1 MNLLNYK
8 PRLIDERIALY
19 LKTFGAL
26 LLEGPKGVGKTWS
39 ARRVCNSEF
48 LVSDPSAN
56 FNNRQ
61 LAIID
66 PKLTLKGEKPRLIDE
81 WQEAPSLWDAVILE
95 VDKTPEKG
103 QFILAGSS
111 SIDKKRY
118 IHTGTGRIAHL
129 KMRTMSLF
137 ESGLSSGQVS
147 LLDICENLAD
157 NVFTGDI
164 RLAEIVEL
172 VLRGGWPAGMGLDKE
187 HSFLLPGEY
196 ITALLNDDIYKIDGK
211 RRNRR
216 KIELLLESL
225 ARNESTTATDSK
237 IKRDIKDKGQ
247 EDIDSKTIAD
257 YLNLL
262 RSLHLVENIPP
273 FGSIVGSQLRVKRSE
288 KRHFVDP
295 SIPCA
300 LLNCSESKLIG
311 NLDYLGSFFESL
323 VERDLLTYCEAI
335 DAHLFHYQDYAGNE
349 IDAVIELSDGSWCGV
364 EIKLGAHQIDEAAKN
379 LLKINDKIKT
389 KGSQPAKS
397 LLVIC
402 GLTNAAYK
410 RQDGVYVAS
419 ITSLKP

>member
-1 MNLLNYK
+1 
-8 PRLIDERIALY
+8 
-19 LKTFGAL
+19 
-26 LLEGPKGVGKTWS
+26 
-39 ARRVCNSEF
+39 
-48 LVSDPSAN
+48 
-56 FNNRQ
+56 
-61 LAIID
+61 
-66 PKLTLKGEKPRLIDE
+66 
-81 WQEAPSLWDAVILE
+81 
-95 VDKTPEKG
+95 
-103 QFILAGSS
+103 
-111 SIDKKRY
+111 
-118 IHTGTGRIAHL
+118 
-129 KMRTMSLF
+129 
-137 ESGLSSGQVS
+137 
-147 LLDICENLAD
+147 
-157 NVFTGDI
+157 
-164 RLAEIVEL
+164 
-172 VLRGGWPAGMGLDKE
+172 MGLDKE

-273 FGSIVGSQLRVKRSE
+273 FGSIVGSQLRVKRNE

-300 LLNCSESKLIG
+300 LLNCTESKLIG
-311 NLDYLGSFFESL
+311 NLDYLGSLFESL

-335 DAHLFHYQDYAGNE
+335 DAHLFHYQDYAGNK

-389 KGSQPAKS
+389 KGGQPAKS

-402 GLTNAAYK
+402 GLANAAYK
-410 RQDGVYVAS
+410 RQDGVYVAP
-419 ITSLKP
+419 ITSLRP